1 MFRIALGVFVFGLG
15 AASAQSVP
23 EIIDSGIF
31 SGKSCGP
38 EEVRVVG
45 RHVTA
50 PKVVSQVQPAKAGR
64 LGTVVVTGVI
74 GADGH
79 ACGNWHVRRSMG
91 LESDQNAVAA
101 ITQWVFKPAIE
112 EGEKPV
118 AATVTIEVT
127 FRQ

>member
-1 MFRIALGVFVFGLG
+1 MFRFALGVFGLG
-15 AASAQSVP
+15 LAAASAQTAS
-23 EIIDSGIF
+23 EIIDSGIP
-31 SGKSCGP
+31 SGKACGP

-50 PKVVSQVQPAKAGR
+50 PKVVSQVQPAKSGR
-64 LGTVVVTGVI
+64 QGTVVVTGVI

-91 LESDQNAVAA
+91 IDSDQNAIAA
-101 ITQWVFKPAIE
+101 IAQWVFKPALE

-118 AATVTIEVT
+118 PATVTIEVN
-127 FRQ
+127 FR